1 MKAID
6 NVVYTLN
13 KTCFRILSDIT
24 PFEAYI
30 GYKPSLFH
38 MRPFGCSVFTHVPK
52 DLHKKLSLKSKPGI
66 FLGYEDNTKDYR
78 I

>member
-1 MKAID
+1 
-6 NVVYTLN
+6 
-13 KTCFRILSDIT
+13 
-24 PFEAYI
+24 
-30 GYKPSLFH
+30 